1 MVENKGKMNSYEE
14 VMAAIKGGTP
24 FLTVIP
30 RSFITRDGL
39 EGYRR
44 FANMKY
50 LIVTFLMLLSTGLI
64 VDPVVHAEREIR
76 EYQGKPLDPFNRGY
90 DNSIRGPQHV
100 DIKTY
105 RLEVSGLVDT
115 PQSLTYQ
122 EVLRLPIMKRAVTLH
137 CVEGWDEHLLF
148 EGVRLADLLALAKP
162 RKGVRTV
169 IFYAADGYSSSLSYD
184 DAIRLDVMLAS
195 KINGRPLDAK
205 RGFPFQVVAESKLGY
220 KWVKWVTRIELSENP
235 YKGFW
240 EQRGYDNEADVK
252 K

>member
-1 MVENKGKMNSYEE
+1 MKCNIFFVR
-14 VMAAIKGGTP
+14 VI
-24 FLTVIP
+24 FLI
-30 RSFITRDGL
+30 
-39 EGYRR
+39 
-44 FANMKY
+44 
-50 LIVTFLMLLSTGLI
+50 IVSTGLI
-64 VDPVVHAEREIR
+64 VGPVVHAEREIR
-76 EYQGKPLDPFNRGY
+76 EYQGKPLDPFDRAY

-100 DIKTY
+100 DIDTY
-105 RLEVSGLVDT
+105 RLEVTGLVQT

-122 EVLRLPIMKRAVTLH
+122 EVLRLPIIKRAVTLH

-148 EGVRLADLLALAKP
+148 EGVRLSDLLAMANP

-184 DAIRLDVMLAS
+184 DSIRLDVMLAS
-195 KINGRPLDAK
+195 KINGRVLDAK
-205 RGFPFQVVAESKLGY
+205 RGFPFQLVAESKYGY
-220 KWVKWVTRIELSENP
+220 KWVKWVTRIELSENL